1 MPEHPELREALQTE
15 EVSRF
20 RAFQIGRIVVL
31 TAAASALV
39 WIESMGRSAPEVR
52 GALALVV
59 VDLVLSIPYQLLAR
73 RFPGHVS
80 TLSLAILFVEGSFL
94 TAAAYWLGDS
104 AFFVLPLYVGLVAR
118 AVTLPSARG
127 AYAIAAFVTVAYGS
141 MAALTA
147 VGWIPMHRG
156 PFDFELSA
164 LWPWLT
170 MILNGV
176 ICFSLAVAGSSPL
189 RTGRRAL
196 ARSRTLESELRDLNR
211 SLEERIADGVR
222 EARRADLRL
231 GLENEQLE
239 RTLKQVNL
247 FASALSHDLR
257 NPITGAGEVLSAAE
271 AAGPERCAMLL
282 SLARENLMR
291 ADEMLIGLRDL
302 MRTLG
307 ASRESP
313 TTAVRPVVERV
324 VRELR
329 ASRGDLPVSIQLAE
343 ERVVVEA
350 SSEQLAHVFRN
361 LILNSLEHNE
371 DKADLAIEI
380 GQHERGDEISF
391 FVRDNGAGI
400 PHELH
405 SRVFEPFYRGPGCRD
420 ESLGLGLALVRA
432 IVSRAGGKVWMKS
445 TPGAGAT
452 VRFSIPRHR
461 DENA

>member
-127 AYAIAAFVTVAYGS
+127 AYAIV
-141 MAALTA
+141 
-147 VGWIPMHRG
+147 PMHRG
-156 PFDFELSA
+156 PLDFELSA

-257 NPITGAGEVLSAAE
+257 NPITGAAEVLSAAE
-271 AAGPERCAMLL
+271 AAEPERCAMLL